1 MEGNFEQ
8 DDSKRHEIVD
18 AASSATIIY
27 LQLIECLCEAFKANF
42 NKVMYLVWPE

>member
-18 AASSATIIY
+18 AASFTTIIY
-27 LQLIECLCEAFKANF
+27 LQLIECLCEVFKANF
-42 NKVMYLVWPE
+42 HRDMYLG